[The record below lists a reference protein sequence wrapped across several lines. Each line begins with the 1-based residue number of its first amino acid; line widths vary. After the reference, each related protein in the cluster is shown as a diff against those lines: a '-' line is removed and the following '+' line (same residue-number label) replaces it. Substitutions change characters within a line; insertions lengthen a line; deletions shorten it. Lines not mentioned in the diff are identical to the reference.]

1 MSAYPQE
8 AARLEKHVKEV
19 SAREDRN
26 EAALVRLQQKLGALR
41 VKASTVEIRSMLKH
55 EERKAKT
62 GRMVHTVFVTY
73 ENSVDAKQVS
83 YTIFVPLYFVRILLT
98 I

>member
-1 MSAYPQE
+1 MLHASPALPNTLPVSSPAPPPCWLGGVSAYPQE

-62 GRMVHTVFVTY
+62 GRS
-73 ENSVDAKQVS
+73 E
-83 YTIFVPLYFVRILLT
+83 
-98 I
+98 